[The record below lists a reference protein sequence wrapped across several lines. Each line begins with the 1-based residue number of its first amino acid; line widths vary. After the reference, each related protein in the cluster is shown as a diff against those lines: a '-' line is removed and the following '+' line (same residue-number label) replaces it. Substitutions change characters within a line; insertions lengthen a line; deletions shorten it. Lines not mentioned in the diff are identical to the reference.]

1 MGATILS
8 HADISVQRSFFGM
21 RQSAVYQPTQS
32 AVKAERYEFSPEAG
46 AKVEKLLKCT
56 PEQLEQERRS
66 GTKIEKTQLGNV
78 LLEACVSDDKQFAAL
93 QLFRYGNLKYNPVT
107 DVQIYE
113 GDNAA
118 LISSFFQ

>member
-1 MGATILS
+1 M
-8 HADISVQRSFFGM
+8 
-21 RQSAVYQPTQS
+21 
-32 AVKAERYEFSPEAG
+32 
-46 AKVEKLLKCT
+46 KCT